1 MEADRTEWRKEARK
15 AQERA
20 AFHERMNASIVLTPE
35 IAPIS
40 NSKTAN
46 VNRFGNSKTANV
58 NRFGKI
64 RRHVVSVLS
73 GATAMGLASNFF
85 TEGGTLLAGASV
97 IGSPI
102 VLATLVAGIA
112 IFALVGHFDGSGENL

>member
-1 MEADRTEWRKEARK
+1 MEADRIEWRKGAREAE
-15 AQERA
+15 ERM
-20 AFHERMNASIVLTPE
+20 AFHVLSPE
-35 IAPIS
+35 TAPTS
-40 NSKTAN
+40 DPK
-46 VNRFGNSKTANV
+46 VPVV

-85 TEGGTLLAGASV
+85 TEGGTLLAGASA

>member
-1 MEADRTEWRKEARK
+1 MEADRIEWRRVAREAD
-15 AQERA
+15 ERM
-20 AFHERMNASIVLTPE
+20 AFHELMNPPIVLSPE
-35 IAPIS
+35 TAPIS
-40 NSKTAN
+40 DPKVT
-46 VNRFGNSKTANV
+46 VV

-64 RRHVVSVLS
+64 RSHVVSVLS
-73 GATAMGLASNFF
+73 GATVMGLASNIF

-112 IFALVGHFDGSGENL
+112 IFALVGHFGGSGEN